1 MKTRAMVLEKYNTP
15 LKLREVEIGTV
26 SRGETLVSMLAS
38 GICGSDVHIWR
49 GRDPRTP
56 LPLIPGHEGV
66 GIIQKTRGAMHDVL
80 GETLSPGD
88 VVLWDR
94 GIVCGGCYYCSVMK
108 TPFLCP
114 DRKTYGIMR
123 NGCYAQ
129 DLVLLRETK
138 ILKIKEDVD
147 PALLAS
153 ASCSGATAAHAVES
167 SNISPGDAVVIQGP
181 GPLGIFALAFCLQ
194 KGARSIGVTGRGG
207 DEARLRF
214 CEEMGADFTVNIDE
228 VPLME
233 RIDLVRNQ
241 TGGRG
246 ANVVI
251 ECTGSPDALEDG
263 LKIVVPGGTYCT
275 PGIAVPH
282 ESIPINWY
290 QDIVR
295 KNLNLKGVWVSDT
308 SHLYQ
313 AAKILEKG
321 RFPFEKFVTHRFSL
335 EEANE
340 ALCLAEGLKMIKGAL
355 EFSHGR

>member
-1 MKTRAMVLEKYNTP
+1 MKTMAMVLEKYNSP
-15 LKLREVEIGTV
+15 LRLREVEIGSV
-26 SRGETLVSMLAS
+26 SPGETLVSMLAS

-49 GRDPRTP
+49 GKDPRTP

-66 GIIQKTRGAMHDVL
+66 GIIRNTGGKAYDVL
-80 GETLSPGD
+80 GESLSPGD
-88 VVLWDR
+88 LILWDR
-94 GIVCGGCYYCSVMK
+94 GIVCGKCYYCCVMK

-129 DLVLLRETK
+129 DLILVKETR
-138 ILKIKEDVD
+138 ILKVNKDVD

-153 ASCSGATAAHAVES
+153 ASCSGATAAHAVELS
-167 SNISPGDAVVIQGP
+167 EISPGDTAVIQGP
-181 GPLGIFALAFCLQ
+181 GPLGIFVLAFCLQ
-194 KGARSIGVTGRGG
+194 KGAECIGVTGRIG

-214 CEEMGADFTVNIDE
+214 CREMGADFTVNIDE
-228 VPLME
+228 IPLME
-233 RIDLVRNQ
+233 RIDLVKNQ
-241 TGGRG
+241 SAGRG

-263 LKIVVPGGTYCT
+263 LKMVAPGGTYCT

-282 ESIPINWY
+282 ESIPIDWY
-290 QDIVR
+290 QDIVK

-313 AAKILEKG
+313 AAKLVEKG
-321 RFPFEKFVTHRFSL
+321 HFPLKGFVTHRLSL
-335 EEANE
+335 EKANE
-340 ALCLAEGLKMIKGAL
+340 ALRLAETLEMIKGVL
-355 EFSHGR
+355 EFSHSQ

>member
-1 MKTRAMVLEKYNTP
+1 MKTRAMVLEKYNSP
-15 LKLREVEIGTV
+15 LRLREVEMGTV

-49 GRDPRTP
+49 GRDPRTR

-66 GIIQKTRGAMHDVL
+66 GIVQRACGVIHDVL
-80 GETLSPGD
+80 GETLYRGD
-88 VVLWDR
+88 IVLWDR

-108 TPFLCP
+108 APFLCP

-123 NGCYAQ
+123 NGCYAE
-129 DLVLLRETK
+129 DLVLVRETK
-138 ILKIKEDVD
+138 ILKIKDDVD

-153 ASCSGATAAHAVES
+153 ASCSGATAAHTVES
-167 SNISPGDAVVIQGP
+167 SGISPGDAVVIQGP

-194 KGARSIGVTGRGG
+194 KGAERIGVTGRRG

-214 CEEMGADFTVNIDE
+214 CREMGADFTLNIDE

-251 ECTGSPDALEDG
+251 ECTGSPDAPEDG
-263 LKIVVPGGTYCT
+263 LKMVIPGGTYCT

-282 ESIPINWY
+282 ESIPIDWY
-290 QDIVR
+290 RDIVR

-313 AAKILEKG
+313 AVRMLEKA
-321 RFPFEKFVTHRFSL
+321 RSPFEKFVTHRFSL

-340 ALCLAEGLKMIKGAL
+340 ALRLAEALKMIKGAL
-355 EFSHGR
+355 EFSLSR